1 MARMTREDLEA
12 RVDDLE
18 AENQMLQD
26 KLDSISRSSRKTKKP
41 TTMRTEMQNSH
52 SWSGLGERSAKNHS
66 ERGSFIMKSASTY

>member
-26 KLDSISRSSRKTKKP
+26 KLDSIVSIVEEDEETDDD
-41 TTMRTEMQNSH
+41 ED
-52 SWSGLGERSAKNHS
+52 
-66 ERGSFIMKSASTY
+66 